1 MDLGTLIDRLPG
13 GLDDRLCIFAAKPW
27 SATSPAVAVQL
38 DDEFKPPKEV
48 LEQGLVYF
56 LEVQVANET
65 LEVFGDRQPSATE
78 KRNLLIF
85 YGENDAFPDWVYAR

>member
-1 MDLGTLIDRLPG
+1 MDLGTLLDRLPG

-56 LEVQVANET
+56 LEVHVANET

-85 YGENDAFPDWVYAR
+85 YAENDAFPDWVYAR

>member
-1 MDLGTLIDRLPG
+1 MDIGTLIDRLPG

-27 SATSPAVAVQL
+27 SAASPAVAVSL

-48 LEQGLVYF
+48 LELGLAYF
-56 LEVQVANET
+56 LEVHAANEA
-65 LEVFGDRQPSATE
+65 LEVFGDRPPSEAE

-85 YGENDAFPDWVYAR
+85 YAENDAFPDWVYAR